1 MQEVVDCD
9 LEGRGRGRD
18 TEMPMSLGCV
28 RSQVRM
34 CQLMERGGHGMGL
47 GAVGWRYPASL
58 AHGGGVQGKDNCLI
72 SDLPCGTEIFLQAI
86 RLALERK
93 RLLVSMTMNR
103 GCISASPALAEVGTW
118 GGRLV
123 VRLCAVRAVGHGG
136 WGAPAGV

>member
-1 MQEVVDCD
+1 MPADGAWWAWDGFGGCW
-9 LEGRGRGRD
+9 LEIPSI
-18 TEMPMSLGCV
+18 TCT
-28 RSQVRM
+28 
-34 CQLMERGGHGMGL
+34 
-47 GAVGWRYPASL
+47 WR
-58 AHGGGVQGKDNCLI
+58 GVQGKDDCLI